1 MKKIYLGTVSMEKN
15 RWEPG
20 RVPTFNVSDF
30 IDKALADGFDGI
42 ELWEYHYTKA
52 SDEEK
57 AKLAA
62 SGVPFIFNSYLSF
75 VERNEEAFKEIAE
88 AVKTLGATAIKFNL
102 GPSWVEEIDV
112 PSQIENLKYFA
123 SLLPE
128 NVKLLCECHGN
139 TVMEVPEDA
148 GKVFDELDKERF
160 GAIIHLATENDFI
173 DRCYASYGERL
184 CHMHCAYTTENE
196 KGEKEFSAM
205 DDGTGFVEDKINYY
219 IGKGFDGTL
228 TIEFVKFEDT
238 AEAHYKH
245 AVENMKYLR
254 KLYK

>member
-30 IDKALADGFDGI
+30 IDRAMADGFDGI
-42 ELWEYHYTKA
+42 ELWEYHYTHA
-52 SDEEK
+52 S
-57 AKLAA
+57 KLAA
-62 SGVPFIFNSYLSF
+62 SGVPCIFNSYISL
-75 VERNEEAFKEIAE
+75 VERNEEAFKEIVD
-88 AVKTLGATAIKFNL
+88 AVKAVGATAIKFNL

-112 PSQIENLKYFA
+112 PAQVENLKYFA

-148 GKVFDELDKERF
+148 GKVFAELDKDRF

-173 DRCYASYGERL
+173 DRCYAAYGDRI
-184 CHMHCAYTTENE
+184 CHMHCAYQTENE
-196 KGEKEFSAM
+196 KGEKEFAQ
-205 DDGTGFVEDKINYY
+205 
-219 IGKGFDGTL
+219 L
-228 TIEFVKFEDT
+228 
-238 AEAHYKH
+238 
-245 AVENMKYLR
+245 LC
-254 KLYK
+254 